1 MPRLQAVLLWC
12 LAFWAGQAFALSLT
26 PDEQQWLQ
34 AHPTL
39 RLGVDASWPPF
50 EFRDSDGVYQGL
62 AASYVKVI
70 SDKLKVELQPVE
82 PASWSEVLQQA
93 RVSHL
98 DLLPGIMATPER
110 LEYLTF
116 TRPYLDFPI
125 IILAR
130 KNGPAP
136 ASVKELYGLKVGVV
150 AHYAPHE
157 LLVARHPDLNLQ
169 PLPSVAAG
177 LQALA
182 VGQVDAFVGDL
193 ASSVWNLRQLKLE
206 GLQISGETPYRYQ
219 LAMGVPK
226 DQAIF
231 AGILDKVL
239 ADLTVEQIDALQAPG
254 SAAWWTTAACGPMYS
269 AWSCPSRS

>member
-182 VGQVDAFVGDL
+182 VGQVDASSATSPPVSGTF
-193 ASSVWNLRQLKLE
+193 ASSSSRAC
-206 GLQISGETPYRYQ
+206 R
-219 LAMGVPK
+219 
-226 DQAIF
+226 
-231 AGILDKVL
+231 
-239 ADLTVEQIDALQAPG
+239 
-254 SAAWWTTAACGPMYS
+254 SAARPPTVTNWPWACRRTRRFSPAFS
-269 AWSCPSRS
+269 TRCWRT